1 MIEVSVL
8 SKLRQTHDHRLIRR
22 AVHAALSGRLGRAS
36 VTVLLVGAARM
47 RSLNRDALGHDYVT
61 DVLCFDYGDS
71 PEGRLCE
78 IVVCPEYAGRQARAY
93 AVPAAQE
100 LARYVVHG
108 CLHCAGFDDSNAP
121 KRARM
126 WSAQEAVLRAMFGK
140 RYVAQ
145 PD

>member
-8 SKLRQTHDHRLIRR
+8 SKLRKRHDDRLIRR
-22 AVHAALSGRLGRAS
+22 AVQAALSDRVGRAS
-36 VTVLLVGAARM
+36 VTVVLAGAARM

-61 DVLCFDYGDS
+61 DVLTFDYGDS

-78 IVVCPEYAGRQARAY
+78 IVVCPDYAASQARSFG
-93 AVPAAQE
+93 VPYAQE

-108 CLHCAGFDDSNAP
+108 CLHCTGFDDSNAI

-126 WSAQEAVLRAMFGK
+126 WAAQEAVLRGMFGS

-145 PD
+145 QQ

>member
-8 SKLRQTHDHRLIRR
+8 SKLRQVHDSRLLRR
-22 AVHAALSGRLGRAS
+22 AVKAALSGRVGRAS

-61 DVLCFDYGDS
+61 DVLSFDYGDS
-71 PEGRLCE
+71 PEGRICE

-93 AVPAAQE
+93 GVPAGQE

-108 CLHCAGFDDSNAP
+108 CLHCAGFDDSSAAT
-121 KRARM
+121 RARM
-126 WSAQEAVLRAMFGK
+126 WAAQEAVLRGMFGK
-140 RYVAQ
+140 HYVVQ
-145 PD
+145 QD